1 MRKKSERLQ
10 TIGCN
15 ASLGR
20 RIWQHRVIYLFILP
34 AIIWFLVF
42 CYYPMFGLLLAF
54 KNYKYN
60 LGIIGSPWVGLKWF
74 RKFLLDRSFWQIIRN
89 TVKIGALKL
98 IIGFPMPI
106 ILALL
111 LDSLRN
117 QKFKRIIQTIS
128 YMPHFIS
135 WVVVAAMLNKIL
147 SPYGGLLNDL
157 RKMINPEAEAIYY
170 MGQKSFFMPMLIL
183 SDIWKGVG
191 WGSIL
196 YLAALSGIDPTLYE
210 AAAIDGARR
219 SQMIRHITL
228 PCLVPT
234 ATILLIMNLGNI
246 LNVGY
251 EQILQL
257 STTPTE
263 DIAEV
268 IDTYVIRKGLSG
280 GGQSYATAIG
290 MTKSV
295 ITLILVTVVNKL
307 AKKTTGV
314 SLW

>member
-1 MRKKSERLQ
+1 MRRKPEQLQ
-10 TIGCN
+10 IIGSN
-15 ASLGR
+15 ASLAR
-20 RIWQHRVIYLFILP
+20 RIWQHKVIYLFILP
-34 AIIWFLVF
+34 AVIWFLIF

-54 KNYKYN
+54 KDYKYN

-89 TVKIGALKL
+89 TVKIGVLKL
-98 IIGFPMPI
+98 AFGFPAPI

-117 QKFKRIIQTIS
+117 QKFKRVIQTIS

-135 WVVVAAMLNKIL
+135 WVVVSAMLTKIL
-147 SPYGGLLNDL
+147 SPYGGLLNEI
-157 RKMINPEAEAIYY
+157 RRMIDPGAEAIYY
-170 MGQKSFFMPMLIL
+170 MGQRSFFLPMIVL
-183 SDIWKGVG
+183 SDIWKSVG

-219 SQMIRHITL
+219 SQMVRHITL
-228 PCLVPT
+228 PCLIPT

-295 ITLILVTVVNKL
+295 ITLIMVTIVNKV
-307 AKKTTGV
+307 AKTTSGV

>member
-74 RKFLLDRSFWQIIRN
+74 KKFLLDRSFWQIIRN